1 MPAKT
6 IGECIDAR
14 CTRCGARNMQISE
27 EFTGSSNYEVQAGK
41 LSAITSANALQATGR
56 LFGRCRQCSHDWV
69 FRKNPLA
76 SQTSQRP
83 TPCGFALPD
92 SLQAQGEKA

>member
-6 IGECIDAR
+6 IGKRIDAR

-27 EFTGSSNYEVQAGK
+27 EFIGSANYEVRAGK
-41 LSAITSANALQATGR
+41 VSAVTSAGSPKATGR
-56 LFGRCRQCSHDWV
+56 LFGHCRQCGHDWV

-76 SQTSQRP
+76 S
-83 TPCGFALPD
+83 
-92 SLQAQGEKA
+92 